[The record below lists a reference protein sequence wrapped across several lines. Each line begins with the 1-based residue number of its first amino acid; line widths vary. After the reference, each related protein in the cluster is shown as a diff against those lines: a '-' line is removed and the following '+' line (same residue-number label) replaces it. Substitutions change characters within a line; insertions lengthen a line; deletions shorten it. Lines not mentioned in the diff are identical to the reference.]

1 VVDFWLEIYY
11 IKYISKTTKRLTQM
25 KQFEYNE
32 VVWWETTLV
41 SNGILLQAGIA
52 VALVA
57 VAIIWNHYNK

>member
-1 VVDFWLEIYY
+1 
-11 IKYISKTTKRLTQM
+11 M